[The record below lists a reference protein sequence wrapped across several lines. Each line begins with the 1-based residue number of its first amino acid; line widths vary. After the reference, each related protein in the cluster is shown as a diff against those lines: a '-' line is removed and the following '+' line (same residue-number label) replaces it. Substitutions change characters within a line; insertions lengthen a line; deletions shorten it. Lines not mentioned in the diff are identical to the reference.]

1 MEGLGTA
8 STEGEIDGGGGGA
21 RGPSGGDGGRGLE
34 GREEI
39 EGRAGAVRHSLCLR
53 PCVRE
58 KLRGEMRKIDMALC
72 VLLLPLIATV
82 AACVRV

>member
-8 STEGEIDGGGGGA
+8 STEGGGGA
-21 RGPSGGDGGRGLE
+21 RGPGGEDGGRGLE

-39 EGRAGAVRHSLCLR
+39 EGRAGRAVRHSLCLR

-82 AACVRV
+82 ADCVRV